1 MGLITNL
8 AVILIAAGLFTVVS
22 RALKQP
28 LILGYIIA
36 GFLVGP
42 HLGLFPLSDIESVHE
57 WSEIGIVFLLFALG
71 LEFSFKK
78 LLKVGSNALLTA
90 LVKCIGMF
98 VAGLCV
104 GPAMGWTQMESIFL
118 GGLMSMSS
126 TTIIIKAY
134 DEMGLK
140 DRPHSNLLFGSL
152 VFEDLIA
159 VLLMVLLS
167 TLAVSNKFAGGEML
181 LALGKLGFFLI
192 LWFVVGIFCVPLI
205 LKWIHKFLND
215 EIVLIIG
222 IGLCFLMVW
231 MAELVGF
238 SSALGA
244 FVMGSILA
252 ETIEGESIE
261 HSVSGVKNLFGAIFF
276 VSVGMMVD
284 PAMIA
289 AHWLPIVI
297 LTVVSVVGILIFST
311 AGALITGQGVE
322 NSVHIGFSLAQLGEF
337 AFIIAGLGC
346 SLGVMRDFI
355 YPVVVAVSVI
365 TTFTTPYMIKA
376 ADPVC
381 NWLYKVLPPKLI
393 ERLNP
398 SADYNAVESE
408 AAQSEWRKYFRT
420 LLVRGLLLGVVLL
433 GIFIFLYKIL
443 PVLMVKWFPEWNEVI
458 RLWVPVIAVVA
469 LMMPFLVLF
478 VSDSSQLKKS
488 MKLLVKDKK
497 QNEWIFLALRV
508 LRCFIAVAFLA
519 FTIFYTLS
527 FSLWTVLAFAVAV
540 LLYYVIARRQVKSLE
555 VLETVFQTNLNEK
568 EQQERA
574 ERPITAAMRDKL
586 AGFDVHVE
594 AVDIPSEF
602 TFIGKTLREMPFRH
616 AADVNI
622 VELRRGELKIRIPR
636 GDELIFP
643 KDVLITVGTTEQ
655 IQKMRQLISDNTTAA
670 DDKPAAKFVVH
681 TVQLTEQSSFAGKT
695 IRETDLRASGCLI
708 VSIQRDNELI
718 TRIKA
723 DERLQVGDK
732 IWLAGE
738 ENSCKFVLEAL

>member
-8 AVILIAAGLFTVVS
+8 AIILMAAGLFTVVS

-42 HLGLFPLSDIESVHE
+42 HLGLVPLSDIESVHE

-78 LLKVGSNALLTA
+78 LLKVGSHALITA
-90 LVKCIGMF
+90 LVKCVGMF
-98 VAGLCV
+98 LVGLCV
-104 GPAMGWTQMESIFL
+104 GNLMGWTQMESIFL
-118 GGLMSMSS
+118 GGLLSMSS
-126 TTIIIKAY
+126 TTIILKAY

-140 DRPHSNLLFGSL
+140 DRPHSTLLFGSL

-192 LWFVVGIFCVPLI
+192 LWFVVGIFFVPLV
-205 LKWIHKFLND
+205 LKWVHKFLVD

-252 ETIEGESIE
+252 ETIEGERIE
-261 HSVSGVKNLFGAIFF
+261 HSVAGVKDLFGAIFF

-289 AHWLPIVI
+289 EHWLPIVI
-297 LTVVSVVGILIFST
+297 LTVVAVIGILIFST
-311 AGALITGQGVE
+311 LGALITGQGVE

-346 SLGVMRDFI
+346 SLGVMREFI

-381 NWLYKVLPPKLI
+381 NFLYRVLPPKII
-393 ERLNP
+393 ERLSPASDINMV
-398 SADYNAVESE
+398 DSE
-408 AAQSEWRKYFRT
+408 AARNEWKKYFRS
-420 LLVRGLLLGVVLL
+420 LFVRCLLLGVILIGILVLSYK
-433 GIFIFLYKIL
+433 FL
-443 PVLMVKWFPEWNEVI
+443 PGLMTKWCSNWNEML
-458 RLWVPVIAVVA
+458 RAWVAAIATVV
-469 LMMPFLVLF
+469 LMMPFLVMF
-478 VSDSSQLKKS
+478 VIDSSQIKQS
-488 MKLLVKDKK
+488 SLLLIEEKK
-497 QNEWIFLALRV
+497 QNKWIFLAIRLIRGFV
-508 LRCFIAVAFLA
+508 GVAFLA
-519 FTIFYTLS
+519 FAVFCHLP
-527 FSLWTVLAFAVAV
+527 FMLWSVLALLLMAV
-540 LLYYVIARRQVKSLE
+540 LYDLLAHRQLKSLNVIE
-555 VLETVFQTNLNEK
+555 AVFQSNLNEK
-568 EQQERA
+568 ERMERA
-574 ERPITAAMRDKL
+574 ERPITAAMRDML
-586 AGFDVHVE
+586 DGFDVHVE
-594 AVDIPSEF
+594 AVEIPSEF
-602 TFIGKTLREMPFRH
+602 GFIGKTLREMPFRH
-616 AADVNI
+616 AADVNV
-622 VELRRGELKIRIPR
+622 VELRRGELKIRVPR
-636 GDELIFP
+636 GDEHIYP
-643 KDVLITVGTTEQ
+643 NDVLITVGTTEQ
-655 IQKMRQLISDNTTAA
+655 IQKMRQIIIDNTAVH
-670 DDKPAAKFVVH
+670 DDKPAGVFVVK
-681 TVQLTEQSSFAGKT
+681 TVELTEKSAFSGKT

-708 VSIQRDNELI
+708 VSILRGNELI
-718 TRIKA
+718 TRLKP
-723 DERLQVGDK
+723 DERLQAGDK

-738 ENSCKFVLEAL
+738 ENSCKFVLASL